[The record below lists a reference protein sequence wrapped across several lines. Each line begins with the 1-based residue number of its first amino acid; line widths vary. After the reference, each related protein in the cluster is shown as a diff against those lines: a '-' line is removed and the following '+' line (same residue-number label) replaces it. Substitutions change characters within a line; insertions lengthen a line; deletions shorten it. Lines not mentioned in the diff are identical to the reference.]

1 MNLLSARDDDAF
13 KLCVGAFCIA
23 STPCMP
29 DACSTALAALEACKR
44 ELGLLPKQ
52 CYPRS
57 GYNGQCD
64 KAEFELKR
72 CRAYDANPR
81 DAAVLYNTKADRKAR
96 VEANARLQKKLQRH
110 HFECTP

>member
-1 MNLLSARDDDAF
+1 
-13 KLCVGAFCIA
+13 
-23 STPCMP
+23 MP

-96 VEANARLQKKLQRH
+96 VEANARLQKKLQRIDLAAS
-110 HFECTP
+110 CCADDNVGVLRRVDGV